1 MPRTKGRREIY
12 MKSYLLK
19 LLNMKIAM
27 LRVEG
32 KKITVA
38 MLAKELGISE
48 VSMSHKKNGLTEL
61 TLPEAIKLFDIL
73 EFTDQEILSVT
84 KK

>member
-1 MPRTKGRREIY
+1 MPRTNGRREIY
-12 MKSYLLK
+12 MKTDLLK
-19 LLNMKIAM
+19 LINMKIAE

>member
-1 MPRTKGRREIY
+1 M
-12 MKSYLLK
+12 
-19 LLNMKIAM
+19 AM
-27 LRVEG
+27 L
-32 KKITVA
+32 T
-38 MLAKELGISE
+38 KELGISE

>member
-1 MPRTKGRREIY
+1 MPRTRGRREIY
-12 MKSYLLK
+12 MNTDLLK
-19 LLNMKIAM
+19 LINSKIAI
-27 LRVEG
+27 LRIDG
-32 KKITVA
+32 KKVTVA

>member
-1 MPRTKGRREIY
+1 MPRTRGRREIY
-12 MKSYLLK
+12 MNMDLLK
-19 LLNMKIAM
+19 LINSKIAI
-27 LRVEG
+27 LRIDG

>member
-1 MPRTKGRREIY
+1 MPRTRGRREIY
-12 MKSYLLK
+12 MNTDLLK
-19 LLNMKIAM
+19 LINSKIAI
-27 LRVEG
+27 LRIDG
-32 KKITVA
+32 KKVTVA

-61 TLPEAIKLFDIL
+61 TLPEAFKLFDIL